1 MRITSSMYYEG
12 LYGNNNSKIQSKF
25 FDINKQIS
33 SGLSIQYA
41 SDDVSAFSQTMR
53 LDNEVTVL
61 RQVKS
66 STDNGYKVSDHTDVI
81 LNEFES
87 SLTKMRTLVISA
99 SNGTNDENSMDAI
112 AAELRGIEDHLK
124 SLANTSINGQFLF
137 SGSAVGVKPI
147 NEDGTYNGNGESLN
161 AFLGSSK
168 EQQYNLSGEELFL
181 GEEKAVNRKVTTNV
195 ANPNLIL
202 KYPQLKGDNGDGIV
216 GLSENSSIRELMGDT
231 DNSTTTSNRHFFYV
245 RGVQSDGTAFNT
257 KIEMEDTNKIDDLL
271 NQIGTAYGNRSNLKL
286 VNVTINSSGQIE
298 IEDRMK
304 GSSKLDF
311 HMVGAV
317 DFSGNGKANVS
328 KIDDLE
334 GGETN
339 FDAIMKP
346 TVTPKLYIKEF
357 VRSPF
362 SSADSTDI
370 SKTDALLYDRTQFTQ
385 NGDTLSSNVSQIV
398 KGTNQFATSSTK
410 ISEVAD
416 ISQTNAGTLDSTA
429 LQFSGKTISGKSFD
443 VQFDFK
449 SSANGGST
457 FNVDGTDYNIFN
469 ISKSRTATDADDVR
483 YQQLLDVINMVV
495 TDTLPID
502 ETPEAYDNAVAY
514 ANSIGDTHL
523 SDSGKISFTEL
534 NIINNTKARLAIHDV
549 NSGDFS
555 KDASVISFNT
565 NNALTISDAKT
576 DFFTTIDD
584 IITSVENYKSMPN
597 ANLVGGDMR
606 SLGMEHSLKSL
617 DDLLNHVLKSHSQV
631 GAQSNILS
639 ISLERTELLEL
650 TTMSLRSS
658 VVDTDLAKASLE
670 LTQLSLN
677 YEAMLSTVGRVSKLN
692 LLNYL

>member
-1 MRITSSMYYEG
+1 MRVTSSMYYQN
-12 LYGNNNSKIQSKF
+12 LYGTNNSKIQSKF
-25 FDINKQIS
+25 FDVNKQIS

-61 RQVKS
+61 RQIKS
-66 STDNGYKVSDHTDVI
+66 STDNGYKVSDHTDVV

-112 AAELRGIEDHLK
+112 SAELRGIENHLK

-147 NEDGTYNGNGESLN
+147 SEDGTYNGNGDTLN
-161 AFLGSSK
+161 AFLGSGK
-168 EQQYNLSGEELFL
+168 EQQYNISGQELFL
-181 GEEKAVNRKVTTNV
+181 GEEKAVNRKITTNV

-202 KYPQLKGDNGDGIV
+202 KYPQLKGNNGDGVV
-216 GLSENSSIRELMGDT
+216 GLSENSTIRELMGDT
-231 DNSTTTSNRHFFYV
+231 DNSSATSNRHFFYV
-245 RGVQSDGTAFNT
+245 RGVQSDGTALNA

-271 NQIGTAYGNRSNLKL
+271 NQIGIAYGNRSDLKL
-286 VNVTINSSGQIE
+286 VNVTMNSSGQIE
-298 IEDRMK
+298 IEDKMK

-317 DFSGNGKANVS
+317 DFTGNGKANVS
-328 KIDDLE
+328 KIDELE

-339 FDAIMKP
+339 FDTIMKP
-346 TVTPKLYIKEF
+346 SVTPKLYIKEF
-357 VRSPF
+357 VKSPF
-362 SSADSTDI
+362 KSADSTAI

-385 NGDTLSSNVSQIV
+385 EGDTLSSNVSQII
-398 KGTNQFATSSTK
+398 KGTNQFANSSTK

-416 ISQTNAGTLDSTA
+416 ISKGEKDTLNSSALKLSGTTIN
-429 LQFSGKTISGKSFD
+429 GKKFD
-443 VQFDFK
+443 VQIDLK
-449 SSANGGST
+449 NSANGGST
-457 FNVDGTDYNIFN
+457 FNVDGTDYSMFN
-469 ISKSRTATDADDVR
+469 ISEQRTATDADDVR

-495 TDTLPID
+495 TETLPAGD
-502 ETPEAYDNAVAY
+502 TPEDYDKAVYNA
-514 ANSIGDTHL
+514 NTIGDTHL
-523 SDSGKISFTEL
+523 SDDGKISFTEL
-534 NIINNTKARLAIHDV
+534 NIINNTKARLSIHDV

-576 DFFTTIDD
+576 DFFATIDN
-584 IITSVENYKSMPN
+584 IINSVEDYKNMPN
-597 ANLVGGDMR
+597 ANSVGRDMR
-606 SLGMEHSLKSL
+606 SLGMEHSLDSL
-617 DDLLNHVLKSHSQV
+617 DDLLNHLFKSHSQV

-670 LTQLSLN
+670 LTQISLN
-677 YEAMLSTVGRVSKLN
+677 YEAMLSTVSKVAKLS